1 MEADGFD
8 GLKGRIW
15 DEVWAHSRH
24 LETMRSQYLGFFFTA
39 VLAVTAI
46 AAKDLAAN
54 GMRTTGSLVAFAA
67 LMLGVEVLTA
77 FMLLA
82 VKRIGH
88 VLGEYRKSVLA
99 IRDSSPDHAQSWA
112 ALPGE
117 SERYA
122 VSTQGAAELVL
133 YGSLLV
139 FLAALLGG
147 GIRSTDVVGGQTSV
161 VCWVAFALGAI
172 AAGMCLRQ
180 VGLPRRSAKGDLPAD
195 ERENEKP
202 TESP

>member
-1 MEADGFD
+1 MASEEFE
-8 GLKGRIW
+8 GLKSKIW

-54 GMRTTGSLVAFAA
+54 GLRTTGSLVAFSA
-67 LMLGVEVLTA
+67 LMLGLEVLAA

-82 VKRIGH
+82 IKRIGH

-99 IRDSSPDHAQSWA
+99 IRDTSADGTASWA
-112 ALPGE
+112 QLPGE
-117 SERYA
+117 SEKYA

-133 YGSLLV
+133 YASLAV
-139 FLAALLGG
+139 FLVALLGG
-147 GIRSTDVVGGQTSV
+147 AIRSDVVEGLTSG

-172 AAGMCLRQ
+172 AAVVCFRQ
-180 VGLPRRSAKGDLPAD
+180 VGLPLRRSTDDRRGEAPVTGTGEEAP
-195 ERENEKP
+195 
-202 TESP
+202 